1 MSVEQQLLD
10 LVKRATS
17 DEQLRKEL
25 VENPGRVCQQEGLPS
40 LAERVVMQ
48 MVPHLTLAE
57 RSLGVT
63 TPTWTWWY

>member
-25 VENPGRVCQQEGLPS
+25 VENPSRVCQQEGLPS
-40 LAERVVMQ
+40 LAERVVTQ
-48 MVPHLTLAE
+48 MIPHLTLAE

-63 TPTWTWWY
+63 APSWTWWY